1 MTVDNHLRSIAP
13 DLPESP
19 AAVALA
25 GLQKS
30 AGGDLPQDG
39 AELFTVLLAKTQD
52 ESEGLLAIC
61 GAVTVDVVV
70 QGATRQQPGAEL
82 TNAVG
87 AGHGSMVAAYRLP
100 AHFLGF
106 NLGSGGRFA
115 SDELSRLD
123 KLKKEE
129 LVSERNGWCFRL
141 AGIVIQPDAFSEVDQ
156 KHDQCRRHRI
166 SR

>member
-70 QGATRQQPGAEL
+70 QGGRPVNNPARNLRMLWGPDMAAWWQP
-82 TNAVG
+82 T
-87 AGHGSMVAAYRLP
+87 
-100 AHFLGF
+100 
-106 NLGSGGRFA
+106 
-115 SDELSRLD
+115 
-123 KLKKEE
+123 
-129 LVSERNGWCFRL
+129 
-141 AGIVIQPDAFSEVDQ
+141 AFQ
-156 KHDQCRRHRI
+156 HI
-166 SR
+166 S